1 MTKAEAI
8 AKKEIAENQLSLA
21 QTAFTNALS
30 SGGVVEY
37 SIQNGEDRRSVRM
50 VSAAEL
56 KNIIKSL
63 EAQILAYDRIIDSY
77 SGCHGFII
85 GGGIY

>member
-8 AKKEIAENQLSLA
+8 AKKEIAGNQLALA
-21 QTAFTNALS
+21 ETAFTNALS

-37 SIQNGEDRRSVRM
+37 SIQNGEDKRSVRM
-50 VSAAEL
+50 VSSVELMSVIKNLRAE
-56 KNIIKSL
+56 I
-63 EAQILAYDRIIDSY
+63 AGYDRIIDSY
-77 SGCHGFII
+77 NGCHGFII

>member
-1 MTKAEAI
+1 MTKAEAVI
-8 AKKEIAENQLSLA
+8 KKEIAENQLVLA

-37 SIQNGEDRRSVRM
+37 SIQNGEDRRSVKM
-50 VSAAEL
+50 VSAVEL
-56 KNIIKSL
+56 MTIIKKLQS
-63 EAQILAYDRIIDSY
+63 EIAGYERIIEAY
-77 SGCHGFII
+77 SGNRGFII

>member
-1 MTKAEAI
+1 MTKAEAVT
-8 AKKEIAENQLSLA
+8 KKEIAENQLVLA

-37 SIQNGEDRRSVRM
+37 SIQNGEDKRSVKM
-50 VSAAEL
+50 VSAVEL
-56 KNIIKSL
+56 MTIIKKLQS
-63 EAQILAYDRIIDSY
+63 EIAGYERIIDAY
-77 SGCHGFII
+77 SGNRGFII

>member
-1 MTKAEAI
+1 MTKAEAVT
-8 AKKEIAENQLSLA
+8 KKEIAENQLVLA

-37 SIQNGEDRRSVRM
+37 SIQNGEDRRSVKM
-50 VSAAEL
+50 VSAVEL
-56 KNIIKSL
+56 MTIIKKLQS
-63 EAQILAYDRIIDSY
+63 EIAGYERIIEAY
-77 SGCHGFII
+77 SGNRGFII

>member
-1 MTKAEAI
+1 MTRAEAI
-8 AKKEIAENQLSLA
+8 AKKEIAEEQLTLA
-21 QTAFTNALS
+21 QTALTNALS

-50 VSAAEL
+50 VSSVEL
-56 KNIIKSL
+56 MSVIKNLKVEI
-63 EAQILAYDRIIDSY
+63 AGYDRIIDAY
-77 SGCHGFII
+77 DGNRGFII

>member
-21 QTAFTNALS
+21 QIAFTNALS

-50 VSAAEL
+50 VSATEL

-63 EAQILAYDRIIDSY
+63 ESQILAYDRIIDSY

>member
-1 MTKAEAI
+1 MTKAEAVT
-8 AKKEIAENQLSLA
+8 KKEIAENQLVLA

-37 SIQNGEDRRSVRM
+37 SIQNGEDRRSVKM
-50 VSAAEL
+50 VSAVEL
-56 KNIIKSL
+56 MTIIKKLQS
-63 EAQILAYDRIIDSY
+63 EIAGYERIIDAY
-77 SGCHGFII
+77 SGNRGFII

>member
-50 VSAAEL
+50 VSATEL
-56 KNIIKSL
+56 KKIMESL

>member
-1 MTKAEAI
+1 MTRAEAI
-8 AKKEIAENQLSLA
+8 AKKEIAENQLTLA
-21 QTAFTNALS
+21 QTALSNALS

-37 SIQNGEDRRSVRM
+37 TIQNGEDRRSVRM
-50 VSAAEL
+50 VSSVEL
-56 KNIIKSL
+56 MSVIKNLRTEI
-63 EAQILAYDRIIDSY
+63 AGYDRIVDSY

>member
-1 MTKAEAI
+1 MTRAEAI
-8 AKKEIAENQLSLA
+8 AKKEIAEEQLTLA
-21 QTAFTNALS
+21 QTALTNALS

-50 VSAAEL
+50 VSSVEL
-56 KNIIKSL
+56 MSVIKNLKVEI
-63 EAQILAYDRIIDSY
+63 AGYDRIINAYD
-77 SGCHGFII
+77 GNRGFII